1 MGGRLRA
8 ALGDS
13 PEATL
18 AIEFASSCLSTATYS
33 SYGRLWAAFED
44 FCAQRRLCALPAT
57 AGTVACYVASLA
69 ASGRWQPGSLQPV
82 LSAINRVHRDLLGV
96 EDGPAQGALVTSVKR
111 GWEARHA
118 ATPGVR
124 SDVRRPLPA
133 SVASAALDAGLAL
146 LPSVIAGNPELLR
159 SLVYLAFGF
168 ALMARAGTD
177 IALLRGDVTPRAS
190 SIFVRLRA
198 EKGKQ
203 RAVTHRTLELR
214 GHAALATLV
223 ARWAAL
229 QQRAWALS
237 ARTMPLDVDFWRLP
251 TDPASWPTAS
261 SVCSEWLL
269 QACNHVGATPPPDS
283 KWTSHCLRKG
293 AASAAAAIRVELA
306 TIRDWGGWAANSNVV
321 LDYIDRTVQPCAAA
335 RRFFR
340 FLRDDIA

>member
-159 SLVYLAFGF
+159 SLVCVIGINELTGELAGWATPKPLQCLGGANTSIHQIVRTDYEGVTVTFCVETRKTPIWLIVVPSTF
-168 ALMARAGTD
+168 AFVAC
-177 IALLRGDVTPRAS
+177 
-190 SIFVRLRA
+190 FVRSF
-198 EKGKQ
+198 
-203 RAVTHRTLELR
+203 H
-214 GHAALATLV
+214 
-223 ARWAAL
+223 
-229 QQRAWALS
+229 
-237 ARTMPLDVDFWRLP
+237 
-251 TDPASWPTAS
+251 
-261 SVCSEWLL
+261 
-269 QACNHVGATPPPDS
+269 
-283 KWTSHCLRKG
+283 
-293 AASAAAAIRVELA
+293 
-306 TIRDWGGWAANSNVV
+306 
-321 LDYIDRTVQPCAAA
+321 
-335 RRFFR
+335 
-340 FLRDDIA
+340 